1 MLPAQSL
8 AARSLALARSQCRGD
23 ARVTVKIG
31 TTLGRLQAE
40 VGQLVGIR
48 LVGNGD
54 VEVTGMTHD
63 SRRAAPGTLYACVR
77 GEHHDGHEFAPAA
90 VAAGAT
96 ALLAEHRLEL
106 DVPQLIVDDARVA
119 MGPVAAAVYAHPSAA
134 LTIVGITGTNG
145 KTTTAHLLA
154 AILRQAGR
162 TTGVI
167 GTLSGAHTTPE
178 APELQATLAAF
189 RDDGHDAVVME
200 ASSHA
205 LALHRVDGTRFAAA
219 VFTNLGRDHLD
230 LHGSAQAYF
239 RAKARLFT
247 PELAEVGITNIDDAH
262 GRLLRD
268 AAPIRIV
275 PFSAIDATGV
285 EVSAGSHAF
294 TWRGERI
301 AVGLGGTFNVMN
313 SLAAATTAAELGVEP
328 EVIAAGLRA
337 AGPVPG
343 RFELVV
349 AAEGESGAAT
359 VVVDYAHT
367 PDGLE
372 QVLSAARGVAR
383 GRVIVV
389 FGCGGDRDRA
399 KRPLMGAVAARGA
412 DLVVVT
418 SDNPRSESPGAIID
432 AVVAGVPSDLRERVT
447 VESDRAAA
455 IAVAVDTATDGDV
468 VVVAGKGHETTQTVG
483 DRVLEFDDREVVR
496 SLLEERARQ

>member
-1 MLPAQSL
+1 
-8 AARSLALARSQCRGD
+8 
-23 ARVTVKIG
+23 VTVKIG

-40 VGQLVGIR
+40 VGAR
-48 LVGNGD
+48 LIGD
-54 VEVTGMTHD
+54 GEVEVTGMTHD
-63 SRRAAPGTLYACVR
+63 SRRASPGTLYACVR

-106 DVPQLIVDDARVA
+106 DVPQLIVDDARLA
-119 MGPVAAAVYAHPSAA
+119 MGPVAAAVYGHPSGA

-178 APELQATLAAF
+178 APELQSTLATF

-205 LALHRVDGTRFAAA
+205 LALHRVDGTHFAAA

-247 PELAEVGITNIDDAH
+247 PELSEVGITNIDDAH

-275 PFSAIDATGV
+275 PFSAIDATDV

-294 TWRGERI
+294 TWRGQRI
-301 AVGLGGTFNVMN
+301 TVGLGGTFNVMN

-328 EVIAAGLRA
+328 EVVAAGLHA
-337 AGPVPG
+337 AGPVRG
-343 RFELVV
+343 RFERVV
-349 AAEGESGAAT
+349 VTEGDVGAVT
-359 VVVDYAHT
+359 VLVDYAHT

-372 QVLSAARGVAR
+372 QVLTAARSVAR

-399 KRPLMGAVAARGA
+399 KRPLMGAVAAQVA

-418 SDNPRSESPGAIID
+418 SDNPRSEPPGAIID
-432 AVVAGVPSDLRERVT
+432 EVVAGVPAGGRERIT
-447 VESDRAAA
+447 VEPDRATA
-455 IAVAVDTATDGDV
+455 IAIALEAASAGDV

-483 DRVLEFDDREVVR
+483 DRVLDFDDREVVR
-496 SLLEERARQ
+496 KLLEERAHQ